1 MSGLHRQ
8 IPRVVFM
15 YGDLV
20 DWYSFPSMYQSHVD
34 AHWLLYRAYYVSLF
48 WCSYFFINIENCSLQ
63 PALFLHSWDFSINFP
78 HFDPV
83 PPFARLVEIWAE
95 QTEEEGQDHTL
106 ELKGEFAFFLIFI
119 IFDEIFLAIR
129 KKEFRGFPKRTQKD
143 SSQMTF
149 VGRIDTENVDID
161 MMDID
166 MVGMHMVDMENLT
179 DLSRTFDLSSRSFLR
194 YVPPWSCA
202 SSECAALGNESV

>member
-78 HFDPV
+78 HFDPA
-83 PPFARLVEIWAE
+83 PPFARLVKIWAE
-95 QTEEEGQDHTL
+95 QMEEEGQDHML
-106 ELKGEFAFFLIFI
+106 ELKGEFAFFSFLSFLMIFSWRS
-119 IFDEIFLAIR
+119 E
-129 KKEFRGFPKRTQKD
+129 KKNFVDFPNGPRRTQA
-143 SSQMTF
+143 
-149 VGRIDTENVDID
+149 RWP
-161 MMDID
+161 
-166 MVGMHMVDMENLT
+166 
-179 DLSRTFDLSSRSFLR
+179 LS
-194 YVPPWSCA
+194 A
-202 SSECAALGNESV
+202 G